1 MTEKR
6 ELFQIGEV
14 ARIFHISVGTL
25 RHYEKLGLLQPE
37 YTDAATG
44 YRYYSTRQFECLNTI
59 RYLRALDMP
68 LPQIADFLQNRD
80 VDKMQQMLCQQR
92 EAVVNKRRELE
103 LVERKIDNRLRR
115 LADAHALAFD
125 TVQLVQAKA
134 CRLAWLRND
143 ISINTYLDLEKPIQQ
158 LVQQQETPVVFLGKV
173 GVGIS
178 AERMLRGQF
187 DRYNMVFLLLDEED
201 TYQGETERIPA
212 GTCAAVYFCGEHRA
226 APRYYRALTE
236 YIKQN
241 GLRIAGFSREITLI
255 DYGLTNDTSQFVTEI
270 LVPVE
275 RS

>member
-103 LVERKIDNRLRR
+103 LVERKIDNRLHR